1 MATIPVTPQ
10 GTLES
15 REVLRCERCQLVQ
28 FRSHTGNC
36 RRCHKALE
44 PEELPLPAIHL
55 HTSAPAAPQE
65 LDVARAVRSLRHA
78 RSLSQRQLAARMSVP
93 RTYIS
98 KIENGKA
105 MPTLSSLERLANALE
120 AKIGDLLHDDRS
132 RRANALA
139 AITADSFLCEVLPLT
154 GRVPAAGAAEPG
166 AGYGARFGFR
176 PRAARAGVTVGLEM
190 TAAVLCPASRAMLR
204 SELRSIV
211 ATRAAQPRS

>member
-10 GTLES
+10 GHSES

-55 HTSAPAAPQE
+55 TTPANAAAQE
-65 LDVARAVRSLRHA
+65 LDVARAVRSLRNA
-78 RSLSQRQLAARMSVP
+78 RGLSQRQLAARMSVP

-105 MPTLSSLERLANALE
+105 MPTLSSLDRLATALE
-120 AKIGDLLHDDRS
+120 ARVGDLLHDARS

-139 AITADSFLCEVLPLT
+139 AILADSFLCEVLPLA
-154 GRVPAAGAAEPG
+154 GRMNAFQQQVLLSHARDMARDAASG
-166 AGYGARFGFR
+166 R
-176 PRAARAGVTVGLEM
+176 PQLARA
-190 TAAVLCPASRAMLR
+190 
-204 SELRSIV
+204 
-211 ATRAAQPRS
+211 

>member
-154 GRVPAAGAAEPG
+154 GRMNAFQQQVLLSQ
-166 AGYGARFGFR
+166 ARDMARDSASGR
-176 PRAARAGVTVGLEM
+176 GLLARA
-190 TAAVLCPASRAMLR
+190 
-204 SELRSIV
+204 
-211 ATRAAQPRS
+211 